1 MGFFDFFKRGGKDE
15 EPEEELADKKIASL
29 GKKASDKRSQ
39 SYDRDEAMRT
49 LINIGTHEAAA
60 ALMKRFKLQVDP
72 SITDQEE
79 KQLAFEGI
87 VSIGRGER
95 GKRVSDAGKDAKE
108 VSSDPLTP
116 EEVAELREAV
126 VAGARAYCQ
135 RAENLTWP
143 LKVMRELL
151 DDAAYEKELLE
162 LLGQHDTEYTRNVE
176 PKVNLLA
183 AMEEVK
189 TDAIRKAVEEYLDDV
204 NETVRFHA
212 VQTIFDQG
220 DSSAM
225 PALVKMC
232 EQEESVRIKNKV
244 AEGMIEHGWK
254 ASDDLLET
262 FQAAMK
268 DAYEYRVADDGS
280 VRKA

>member
-1 MGFFDFFKRGGKDE
+1 MGFFDFFKRGSTDE
-15 EPEEELADKKIASL
+15 EPQEELANKKIASL

-39 SYDRDEAMRT
+39 AYDRDEAMRA
-49 LINIGTHEAAA
+49 LIDIGTHEAAI

-72 SITDQEE
+72 SITDQDE

-95 GKRVSDAGKDAKE
+95 GKRVTDAGKDQKE
-108 VSSDPLTP
+108 ISTDPLTP
-116 EEVAELREAV
+116 DEVAELRDAIV
-126 VAGARAYCQ
+126 TGARQYCE

-143 LKVMRELL
+143 LKVMRALL
-151 DDAAYEKELLE
+151 DDEAYEEQLLE

-176 PKVNLLA
+176 PKLNILA

-189 TDAIRKAVEEYLDDV
+189 TDAIRSAVEEYLDDV

-212 VQTIFDQG
+212 VLTIFDQG
-220 DSSAM
+220 DSRSI

-244 AEGMIEHGWK
+244 AEGMIDNGWSVPDGLV
-254 ASDDLLET
+254 AS

-280 VRKA
+280 VRKS

>member
-15 EPEEELADKKIASL
+15 EPQEELANKKIASL

-49 LINIGTHEAAA
+49 LINIGTHEAAV
-60 ALMKRFKLQVDP
+60 ALMKRFKLHVDP

-108 VSSDPLTP
+108 ISNDPLTP
-116 EEVAELREAV
+116 DEVAELREAV
-126 VAGARAYCQ
+126 VAGAREYCQ

-183 AMEEVK
+183 AMEELK
-189 TDAIRKAVEEYLDDV
+189 TDGIREAVEEYLDDV

-212 VQTIFDQG
+212 VQTTFDQG
-220 DSSAM
+220 DPSAM

-244 AEGMIEHGWK
+244 AEGMIEHGWS
-254 ASDDLLET
+254 APDDLVDT

-280 VRKA
+280 VHKA